1 MNKAYKRNHYKLIKS
16 RLQEPRKFIQILF
29 GARQVGKTTLINQ
42 VLEDIK
48 KEYIFISADNEIN
61 SNSVWLMQQWETAR
75 IKLKNSSKKEL
86 IFAIDEIQKIK
97 NWSEVVKSQWDYDTR
112 NKLNMKVVLLGSSSI
127 LVQ

>member
-1 MNKAYKRNHYKLIKS
+1 MSQTYKRNYYKIIKS

-29 GARQVGKTTLINQ
+29 GARQVGKTTLITQ

-86 IFAIDEIQKIK
+86 IF
-97 NWSEVVKSQWDYDTR
+97 
-112 NKLNMKVVLLGSSSI
+112 SI
-127 LVQ
+127 Y

>member
-61 SNSVWLMQQWETAR
+61 SNSVWLIQQ
-75 IKLKNSSKKEL
+75 
-86 IFAIDEIQKIK
+86 
-97 NWSEVVKSQWDYDTR
+97 
-112 NKLNMKVVLLGSSSI
+112 
-127 LVQ
+127 